1 MGIFNSAIFPN
12 FISIMSNWFPKK
24 NRGALVGF
32 WATANNFG
40 NIVGI
45 QLASW
50 LMKVFDGK
58 WQFLLLIIGVFLFGV
73 AILNMIFLVP
83 EPEMIGIE
91 IDQGDVVE
99 TLINAIENG

>member
-1 MGIFNSAIFPN
+1 
-12 FISIMSNWFPKK
+12 MSNWFPKK

-50 LMKVFDGK
+50 LMSVFDDK
-58 WQFLLLIIGVFLFGV
+58 WQILLLIIGVFLFGV
-73 AILNMIFLVP
+73 AILNLIFLVP

-91 IDQGDVVE
+91 ID
-99 TLINAIENG
+99 

>member
-73 AILNMIFLVP
+73 AILNLIFLVP

-91 IDQGDVVE
+91 ID
-99 TLINAIENG
+99 